1 MSPIV
6 IFVMRC
12 PLPAEDLSG
21 PDGDT
26 GRARRLDAPPKEN
39 VGLMHPKAGE
49 TAYWFRFETLDCPAD
64 YRHRN
69 DVSAGGVDSAMRLRR
84 SSKDGEAGAERSTDA
99 GHLQEMLAP
108 VAMAL
113 PEWRVSPD
121 LWRRIEAAVDAAD
134 VPERPTAVDVPRE
147 EGWRPYTRDVQI
159 KRLWDENTF
168 LLRCGPG
175 AVLPAH
181 EHPRYEHCVILEG
194 DMIVGGKTYRSGDYH
209 GVPAHIAHQEIT
221 SRTGLLMLVRYQ

>member
-1 MSPIV
+1 
-6 IFVMRC
+6 MR
-12 PLPAEDLSG
+12 
-21 PDGDT
+21 
-26 GRARRLDAPPKEN
+26 
-39 VGLMHPKAGE
+39 V
-49 TAYWFRFETLDCPAD
+49 
-64 YRHRN
+64 
-69 DVSAGGVDSAMRLRR
+69 RR
-84 SSKDGEAGAERSTDA
+84 SSNGGAAGAEGSADA
-99 GHLQEMLAP
+99 GHLEEMLAP

-113 PEWRVSPD
+113 PERRVSPD

-134 VPERPTAVDVPRE
+134 APARAAAVDVLRD

-175 AVLPAH
+175 GVLPAH